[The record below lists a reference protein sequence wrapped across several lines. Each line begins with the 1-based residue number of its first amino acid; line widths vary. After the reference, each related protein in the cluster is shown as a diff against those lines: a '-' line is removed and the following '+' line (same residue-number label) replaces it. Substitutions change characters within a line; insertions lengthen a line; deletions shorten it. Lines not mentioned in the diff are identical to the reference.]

1 MAFLQP
7 INVKASIDKKKVEIT
22 RFTVLVTLTRKDTLS
37 MAKPEGLL
45 IDSKPTRPLVTQPKH
60 TDLIKRDA
68 QIILLITGPPAG
80 KVEEGREKAVGRSQN
95 QVKPQ
100 VCHDGTMIN

>member
-37 MAKPEGLL
+37 MAKPEGLF
-45 IDSKPTRPLVTQPKH
+45 IDSEPTRPLVTQLKH

-68 QIILLITGPPAG
+68 QIILLITGLPAG
-80 KVEEGREKAVGRSQN
+80 KVEEKREKAVG
-95 QVKPQ
+95 
-100 VCHDGTMIN
+100 

>member
-37 MAKPEGLL
+37 MAKPEGLF
-45 IDSKPTRPLVTQPKH
+45 IDSKLTRPLVTHPKH
-60 TDLIKRDA
+60 TDPIRRDA
-68 QIILLITGPPAG
+68 QIILLITVPPAG
-80 KVEEGREKAVGRSQN
+80 KVEQGREKALG
-95 QVKPQ
+95 
-100 VCHDGTMIN
+100 